1 MSASL
6 VDLMLRVRAALHD
19 SPGLVYD
26 STTLEEAIRQALS
39 VYMLSA
45 GSLTV
50 TLAGLDGA
58 VETTLPALHE
68 SLLVRGAAAYAAQA
82 RAAEQAGRAAD
93 GAAVNSPAL
102 VAWADECLKEFHQL
116 MALVFPQCGQSAET
130 AAREA
135 LAALKAE
142 AEAARLAGLRA
153 SPDVPWRAWI
163 GPEDGACETG
173 G

>member
-6 VDLMLRVRAALHD
+6 NSLIPRVRASLHD

-26 STTLEEAIRQALS
+26 STTVEEAIRQALA

-45 GSLTV
+45 GSLSV

-58 VETTLPALHE
+58 AETTLPALHE
-68 SLLVRGAAAYAAQA
+68 SLVVCGAAAYAAQA
-82 RAAEQAGRAAD
+82 RAAEQASRAESD
-93 GAAVNSPAL
+93 LPNNPTL
-102 VAWADECLKEFHQL
+102 TAWADERLKEFHQL
-116 MALVFPQCGQSAET
+116 LALVFPQCGQSAEN

-135 LAALKAE
+135 LDALKAE
-142 AEAARLAGLRA
+142 AEAARLAQLRA

-163 GPEDGACETG
+163 DADDAHDETG

>member
-6 VDLMLRVRAALHD
+6 TDLLLRVRAALRD
-19 SPGLVYD
+19 TPGLAYD
-26 STTLEEAIRQALS
+26 TATLDEAIRQALA

-45 GSLTV
+45 GSLSV

-58 VETTLPALHE
+58 TETTLPALHE
-68 SLLVRGAAAYAAQA
+68 SLVVCGAAAYATQA

-93 GAAVNSPAL
+93 DIPSIPAL
-102 VAWADECLKEFHQL
+102 NAWADERLKEFHQL
-116 MALVFPQCGQSAET
+116 LALVFPQCGQSAET

-135 LAALKAE
+135 LAAIKAE
-142 AEAARLAGLRA
+142 AEAARLAQLRV
-153 SPDVPWRAWI
+153 SLDVPWRAWI
-163 GPEDGACETG
+163 GPDDVDDIG